1 MGRLTAEV
9 MAATLAT
16 RHEARGG
23 NMRRPTRVWIAG
35 ALLAATAV
43 AGCGSSAGALS
54 DPSDI
59 LQAGVRSMSELR
71 TVHLDAELVGSIPFD
86 LGAGDGGESID
97 LSGASL
103 EADIDLEDAAS
114 SLTVALPMLLGLKAE
129 MIAVD
134 DVTYTRISFLSDKY
148 QRSERT
154 DPEGPGGAL
163 QDPGGTLEDIIGTID
178 DLETPPER
186 LDDERCGE
194 EDCYRVRV
202 SLAGADLDE
211 LESTAPGLDSSGTVE
226 VWVRK
231 NDRRI
236 ARLDLRGSDDPHALS
251 VTVTFSD
258 YDQPLDIT
266 APPPDQIEG

>member
-1 MGRLTAEV
+1 
-9 MAATLAT
+9 
-16 RHEARGG
+16 
-23 NMRRPTRVWIAG
+23 MRNPSRVLISG
-35 ALLAATAV
+35 ALLAVLTV
-43 AGCGSSAGALS
+43 AGCGSSAGPLS
-54 DPSDI
+54 DPEDI
-59 LQAGVRSMSELR
+59 LQAGVRSMSELK
-71 TVHLDAELVGSIPFD
+71 TVHLDAELVGSIPLD
-86 LGAGDGGESID
+86 MGPGDGGDPID

-103 EADIDLEDAAS
+103 EADIDLEDAAAAM
-114 SLTVALPMLLGLKAE
+114 TIALPMLLGLKAE

-134 DVTYTRISFLSDKY
+134 DATYTRISFLSDKY
-148 QRSERT
+148 QRSEMT
-154 DPEGPGGAL
+154 DTEGPEGAL
-163 QDPGGTLEDIIGTID
+163 QDPGKTLEDILGAID

-211 LESTAPGLDSSGTVE
+211 LESAAPGIGSDGTVE

-231 NDRRI
+231 RDHRI
-236 ARLDLRGSDDPHALS
+236 ARLDLRGSDDADTLS

-266 APPPDQIEG
+266 APPPDQIEGG